1 MLIRRH
7 IENKLLE
14 WTRQYPVVTVTGP
27 RQSGKPTLGRYLFSD
42 KPYRSLEDPD
52 VRTFARTDPRG
63 FLAEVPDGAVLD
75 EIQNVP
81 ELISYIQTIVDES
94 RRAGMF
100 ILTGSC
106 HFEMMETVTQ
116 SLAGR
121 TAIARLLPF
130 SMEELYR
137 GASDVALDYVLYTG
151 FYPRIHDQ
159 KLNPKEALAF
169 YVSTYLGRDVRRI
182 TAVTDQARFETF
194 LRLCAGRTSQ
204 IVDLSAIGNE
214 CGISHH
220 TVKSWLTV
228 LQASGIAMLLPPWHA
243 SLNKRLTKRPKLYFL
258 DTGLACYFSEST
270 SRSI

>member
-1 MLIRRH
+1 MCA
-7 IENKLLE
+7 
-14 WTRQYPVVTVTGP
+14 
-27 RQSGKPTLGRYLFSD
+27 
-42 KPYRSLEDPD
+42 RSLAPIPGASWQ
-52 VRTFARTDPRG
+52 RFPTAR
-63 FLAEVPDGAVLD
+63 F
-75 EIQNVP
+75 QNVP

-94 RRAGMF
+94 RHAGMF

-151 FYPRIHDQ
+151 FDPRIHDQ

-169 YVSTYLGRDVRRI
+169 YVSTYLERDVRRI
-182 TAVTDQARFETF
+182 TAVTDLARFETF